1 MGSDQFAFE
10 EVKGFMGRLGSAL
23 LIAVVLFLIAG
34 QPSTV
39 QSQPVLTQDGTAL
52 SVERTG
58 GTVRV
63 VYFYAEDCPH
73 CIAIVNDLL
82 QPLQDQYGDS
92 LEIKMVEISA
102 PEQYRLLLQA
112 EALYGVTPEQR
123 GLPTLILNDEVL
135 IGEDQIRERL
145 ACLVDSCVVAGGTE
159 WPVISGLQAVAPTF
173 SGITLQPL
181 SQGGPALC
189 ETETEDNCGINAPPQ
204 SMVWAAYFYQTGCQ
218 VCDRAKYDLDYVAS
232 QYPQLVVEEHN
243 VQENAAL
250 AEWLASAQSLPERLH
265 LATPVVF
272 VGDDYLLE
280 TQIDPEALAS
290 LVVKYAGTGAAR
302 TWTDFDA
309 EAAQQGILER
319 IEGWGALTVAFAGL
333 IDGLNP
339 CAFATLIFFV
349 SYLSLSGRRGRQV
362 LAVGA
367 AFTAGVFLAY
377 LLVGIGFW
385 KVLDLLGGVLITL
398 SRWVY
403 GITAAL
409 CLMLAVLSLR
419 DFLRARRGGIGEM
432 ALNLPHALRM
442 RINAVV
448 RQGRRTE
455 AFVAGAFVTGIVI
468 SFLELACT
476 GQVYLPTI
484 IFAMSHE
491 GLRARAFAYLLI
503 YNLLFIL
510 PLVVVFVLVYRGA
523 GSKQLTAFLQRN
535 AAWVKLGLAALFAA
549 LAGWLIFSLVA

>member
-1 MGSDQFAFE
+1 M
-10 EVKGFMGRLGSAL
+10 R
-23 LIAVVLFLIAG
+23 I
-34 QPSTV
+34 
-39 QSQPVLTQDGTAL
+39 
-52 SVERTG
+52 
-58 GTVRV
+58 
-63 VYFYAEDCPH
+63 VYFYADDCPH
-73 CIAIVNDLL
+73 CIAIINDLL
-82 QPLQDQYGDS
+82 QPLQDQYGDG
-92 LEIKMVEISA
+92 LEIKMIEISA

-112 EALYGVTPEQR
+112 EAKYGVTPEQR
-123 GLPTLILNDEVL
+123 GLPTLILNDEVM
-135 IGEDQIRERL
+135 IGEVQIRERL
-145 ACLVDSCVVAGGTE
+145 ACLVDSCIAAGGTD
-159 WPVISGLQAVAPTF
+159 WPAISGLQAVAPAF
-173 SGITLQPL
+173 SGIAPL
-181 SQGGPALC
+181 PSSQEGPALC
-189 ETETEDNCGINAPPQ
+189 EADAQDNCAINEPPQ
-204 SMVWAAYFYQTGCQ
+204 AMVWAAYFYQTGCQ

-232 QYPQLVVEEHN
+232 QYPQLVVEEYN

-250 AEWLASAQSLPERLH
+250 AEWLAGTHSLPERLH

-272 VGDDYLLE
+272 VGDDYLLD
-280 TQIDPEALAS
+280 TQITAGALEAL
-290 LVVKYAGTGAAR
+290 VQKYVATGAAR

-309 EAAQQGILER
+309 EAAQQGILAR
-319 IEGWGALTVAFAGL
+319 IEGWGLLTVAFAGL

-339 CAFATLIFFV
+339 CAFTTLIFFV

-409 CLMLAVLSLR
+409 CLALAVLSLR
-419 DFLRARRGGIGEM
+419 DFFRARRGDIGDM

-448 RQGRRTE
+448 RQGRRSR
-455 AFVAGAFVTGIVI
+455 AFVAGAFVTGVAI

-491 GLRARAFAYLLI
+491 GLRGQAVGYLLI

-510 PLVVVFVLVYRGA
+510 PLVVVFVLVYRGT

-549 LAGWLIFSLVA
+549 LAGWLIYSLVA

>member
-1 MGSDQFAFE
+1 MGSDRSAS
-10 EVKGFMGRLGSAL
+10 KGVRRLMAKLASTLSLAGVL
-23 LIAVVLFLIAG
+23 LLIAG
-34 QPSTV
+34 QLSTA
-39 QSQPVLTQDGTAL
+39 QSQPVLTEGGTAL
-52 SVERTG
+52 GLEGTG
-58 GTVRV
+58 GVVRI

-82 QPLQDQYGDS
+82 QPLREQHGDS
-92 LEIKMVEISA
+92 LEIKMIEISA

-123 GLPTLILNDEVL
+123 GLPTLILNDEVM
-135 IGEDQIRERL
+135 IGEAQIRERL
-145 ACLVDSCVVAGGTE
+145 ACLVDSCAVAGGTE
-159 WPVISGLQAVAPTF
+159 WPAISGLQTIAPTF
-173 SGITLQPL
+173 SGITLQPS
-181 SQGGPALC
+181 SQEGPALC
-189 ETETEDNCGINAPPQ
+189 ETEAEDNCEITDPPQ
-204 SMVWAAYFYQTGCQ
+204 ATVWAAYFYQTGCQ

-232 QYPQLVVEEHN
+232 QYPQLVVEQYN

-250 AEWLASAQSLPERLH
+250 AECLASTHSLPERLH

-280 TQIDPEALAS
+280 TQITAEALTA
-290 LVVKYAGTGAAR
+290 LVIKYTGTGAAR

-309 EAAQQGILER
+309 EAAQRGILDR
-319 IEGWGALTVAFAGL
+319 IEGWGLLTIAFAGL

-339 CAFATLIFFV
+339 CAFTTLIFFV

-367 AFTAGVFLAY
+367 AFTIGVFLAY

-409 CLMLAVLSLR
+409 CLVLAVLSLR
-419 DFLRARRGGIGEM
+419 DFLRARRGDIGDM
-432 ALNLPHALRM
+432 ALNLPHVLRM

-448 RQGRRTE
+448 RQGRRSE
-455 AFVAGAFVTGIVI
+455 AFVAGAFVTGVAI

-491 GLRARAFAYLLI
+491 GLRARAFGYLLI

-510 PLVVVFVLVYRGA
+510 PLVVVFVLVYRGT

-535 AAWVKLGLAALFAA
+535 AAWVKLGLAALFAT
-549 LAGWLIFSLVA
+549 LAGWLIYSLVA

>member
-1 MGSDQFAFE
+1 MGSDRFALE
-10 EVKGFMGRLGSAL
+10 QVKRFLVRPSAL
-23 LIAVVLFLIAG
+23 LIAVVLFLSAG
-34 QPSTV
+34 WLAAAQP
-39 QSQPVLTQDGTAL
+39 QPVLAQGATAL
-52 SVERTG
+52 GMEGAG
-58 GTVRV
+58 GTVRI
-63 VYFYAEDCPH
+63 VYFYAQDCPH

-82 QPLQDQYGDS
+82 QPLQEQHGDR
-92 LEIKMVEISA
+92 LEIKMIEISA

-112 EALYGVTPEQR
+112 EAMYGITPEQR
-123 GLPTLILNDEVL
+123 GLPTLILNDEVM
-135 IGEDQIRERL
+135 IGEEQIRERL
-145 ACLVDSCVVAGGTE
+145 ACLVDSCVAAGGTE
-159 WPVISGLQAVAPTF
+159 WPAISGLQALAPTF
-173 SGITLQPL
+173 SGIALQPS

-189 ETETEDNCGINAPPQ
+189 EAEAEDNCEINEPPQ
-204 SMVWAAYFYQTGCQ
+204 AMVWAAYFYQTGCQ
-218 VCDRAKYDLDYVAS
+218 VCDRARYDLDYVAS
-232 QYPQLVVEEHN
+232 QYPQLVVEEYN

-250 AEWLASAQSLPERLH
+250 AEWLAGVHGLPERLH

-280 TQIDPEALAS
+280 TQISAEALAA
-290 LVVKYAGTGAAR
+290 LVAKYAGTGAAR

-309 EAAQQGILER
+309 EAAQQGILDR
-319 IEGWGALTVAFAGL
+319 IASWGLLTVAFAGL

-339 CAFATLIFFV
+339 CAFTTLIFFV

-362 LAVGA
+362 LAVGM

-385 KVLDLLGGVLITL
+385 KILDLLGGVLITL

-403 GITAAL
+403 AITAGL
-409 CLMLAVLSLR
+409 CLVLAVLSLR
-419 DFLRARRGGIGEM
+419 DFLKARRGDIGDM

-442 RINAVV
+442 RINAIV
-448 RQGRRTE
+448 RQGRRSQ
-455 AFVAGAFVTGIVI
+455 AFVAGAFITGVAI

-491 GLRARAFAYLLI
+491 GLRAQAFGYLLI

-510 PLVVVFVLVYRGA
+510 PLVVVFVLVYRGT

-549 LAGWLIFSLVA
+549 LAGWLIYSLVA

>member
-1 MGSDQFAFE
+1 MCFDRFDLGKVE
-10 EVKGFMGRLGSAL
+10 RFMGRLVSAL
-23 LIAVVLFLIAG
+23 LIAVVLLLIAG
-34 QPSTV
+34 QPSTA
-39 QSQPVLTQDGTAL
+39 QSQSVFAQDGTVL

-58 GTVRV
+58 GAVRI

-73 CIAIVNDLL
+73 CVAIVNDLL
-82 QPLQDQYGDS
+82 QPLKEQYGDS
-92 LEIKMVEISA
+92 FEVKMVEISS

-112 EALYGVTPEQR
+112 EALYGIKPEQR
-123 GLPTLILNDEVL
+123 GLPTLILNDEVM
-135 IGEDQIRERL
+135 IGESQIRERL
-145 ACLVDSCVVAGGTE
+145 ACQVDSCVVAGGTE
-159 WPVISGLQAVAPTF
+159 WPAISGLQAVAPTF
-173 SGITLQPL
+173 SGITIQPL
-181 SQGGPALC
+181 SEEGPALC
-189 ETETEDNCGINAPPQ
+189 ETEAEDNCEINYPPQ
-204 SMVWAAYFYQTGCQ
+204 ATVWAAYFYQTGCQ

-232 QYPQLVVEEHN
+232 QYPQLVVEEYN

-250 AEWLASAQSLPERLH
+250 AEWLASAHRLPERLH
-265 LATPVVF
+265 LATPVIF

-280 TQIDPEALAS
+280 TQITAEALTA
-290 LVVKYAGTGAAR
+290 LVVEYTGTGAAR

-309 EAAQQGILER
+309 EAAQKGILDR
-319 IEGWGALTVAFAGL
+319 IEGWGLLTVAFAGL

-339 CAFATLIFFV
+339 CAFTTLIFFV

-367 AFTAGVFLAY
+367 AFTIGVFLAY

-409 CLMLAVLSLR
+409 CLVLAVLSLR
-419 DFLRARRGGIGEM
+419 DFLRARRGDIGDM

-442 RINAVV
+442 RINAIV
-448 RQGRRTE
+448 RQGRRSE
-455 AFVAGAFVTGIVI
+455 AFVAGAFVTGVAI

-510 PLVVVFVLVYRGA
+510 PLVVVFVLVYRGT

-549 LAGWLIFSLVA
+549 LAGWLIYSLVA